1 MSVHHLKISNCSF
14 ALKTNLDFTT
24 LCVSNV
30 SLLLPIYLWNFPRNL
45 QLCQVLFCF
54 MWTTSLL
61 LHQDFTQIFP
71 SFWHIVLASLLTS
84 TYSFDLKFVTFL
96 DVPRKNSKVHHP
108 NYINHST
115 IYFYRILEIINYIGA
130 DTEQDFIFS

>member
-1 MSVHHLKISNCSF
+1 MCIQCLITASNLPLEFSLKSTI
-14 ALKTNLDFTT
+14 
-24 LCVSNV
+24 VSG
-30 SLLLPIYLWNFPRNL
+30 
-45 QLCQVLFCF
+45 F

-71 SFWHIVLASLLTS
+71 SFWHIVLASLPTS
-84 TYSFDLKFVTFL
+84 TYSLDLKFVTFL